1 MVKIISFINM
11 KGGVG
16 KTTVTVNLAR
26 ELASNHNKKV
36 LLVDMDPQFNATQ
49 LCFTR
54 FSDIA
59 NYTPLRTAHLTIFGL
74 LSSSDSFAS
83 DVNITTAS
91 TIFPLDKNLDII
103 PGDLK
108 LTDFET
114 SPRGSEKLLKIRL
127 KEISDHYDYIF
138 IDTPATYSVYSQTSL
153 IASDYYAVPM
163 MPDMFAALG
172 YSLLQN
178 KMKSDPIIS
187 DLDLN
192 NLGIIVNL
200 WSDKLAGRQKVLDDL
215 EGEIFFKSK
224 ISEKEINRTGTGAL
238 MSDRTL
244 NATEIKSLANEFI
257 KKTSEEKANE

>member
-1 MVKIISFINM
+1 MAKIVSFINM

-16 KTTVTVNLAR
+16 KTTVAVNLAR
-26 ELASNHNKKV
+26 ELASNHNQRV
-36 LLVDMDPQFNATQ
+36 LLVDMDPQFNASQ

-54 FSDIA
+54 FNDIA
-59 NYTPLRTAHLTIFGL
+59 NYTPLRTEHLTISGL
-74 LSSSDSFAS
+74 LSSSDSFTS
-83 DVNITTAS
+83 GVNITTAS
-91 TIFPLDKNLDII
+91 TIFPLDTNLDII

-127 KEISDHYDYIF
+127 KEISDQYDYIL

-153 IASDYYAVPM
+153 IASDYYAVPIQ
-163 MPDMFAALG
+163 PDMFAALG
-172 YSLLQN
+172 YSLLQS
-178 KMKSDPIIS
+178 KMKSDPIVS
-187 DLDLN
+187 DLDLK

-200 WSDKLAGRQKVLDDL
+200 WRDKLAGRQKVLDDL
-215 EGEIFFKSK
+215 EREVFFKSK

-244 NATEIKSLANEFI
+244 NASEIHALANEFI
-257 KKTSEEKANE
+257 EKTSGEKANE